1 MKCKLILLVAA
12 GVALL
17 TACNKEKAPPEEQ
30 ALSAFLGDST
40 TRIIRG
46 LYSSIEVGYR
56 FYASRPGRIIKVGTK
71 LPQAGTYT
79 VSLWD
84 SDTQMLLEQ
93 KTVEQTGAD
102 VLTLQ
107 SIPPLTMLPNKK
119 YVVSVYYGP
128 SPKAAHVIV
137 SKGPTAMLPF
147 TKGSLTVVNSQ
158 FRNSPVSTFPV
169 LADNVGIYGYPEVV
183 FVAD

>member
-1 MKCKLILLVAA
+1 MKTNLILLAA
-12 GVALL
+12 VLVALL
-17 TACNKEKAPPEEQ
+17 SACNKEKASPEEQ
-30 ALSAFLGDST
+30 AVSSFLADST

-46 LYSSIEVGYR
+46 LYSNFEIGYR

-102 VLTLQ
+102 LLTLV

-128 SPKAAHVIV
+128 IPKAAHVIV
-137 SKGPTAMLPF
+137 SRGPTAMLPF
-147 TKGSLTVVNSQ
+147 TKGSLTVVNAQ
-158 FRNSPVSTFPV
+158 FRNSPASTFPV

>member
-30 ALSAFLGDST
+30 ALGAFLADST
-40 TRIIRG
+40 TRVVKG
-46 LYSSIEVGYR
+46 LYSNIEIGYR
-56 FYASRPGRIIKVGTK
+56 FYASRPGRIIKIGTK

-93 KTVEQTGAD
+93 KTVGQTGAD
-102 VLTLQ
+102 MLTLQ
-107 SIPPLTMLPNKK
+107 SIPPLTVLPNKK
-119 YVVSVYYGP
+119 YVVSVYYDS
-128 SPKAAHVIV
+128 SPKPVHVIV
-137 SKGPTAMLPF
+137 SRGPTAMLPF
-147 TKGSLTVVNSQ
+147 TKGSLTVVNAQ
-158 FRNSPVSTFPV
+158 FRNSQVSTFPV

>member
-17 TACNKEKAPPEEQ
+17 TACNKEKATPEEQ
-30 ALSAFLGDST
+30 ALSPFLADST
-40 TRIIRG
+40 SRIIKG

-56 FYASRPGRIIKVGTK
+56 FYASRPGRLIKVGTK
-71 LPQAGTYT
+71 LPQAGTYN

-93 KTVEQTGAD
+93 TKVEQTGAN
-102 VLTLQ
+102 VLTLA
-107 SIPPLTMLPNKK
+107 SIPPLTLLPNKK
-119 YVVSVYYGP
+119 YIVSVYYGP
-128 SPKAAHVIV
+128 SPQPAHVIV

-147 TKGSLTVVNSQ
+147 TKGSLTVVNAQ

>member
-1 MKCKLILLVAA
+1 MKLNLILMVVA

-30 ALSAFLGDST
+30 ALGAFLADST
-40 TRIIRG
+40 TRIVRG
-46 LYSSIEVGYR
+46 NYSNFEIGYR
-56 FYASRPGRIIKVGTK
+56 FYASRPGRLIKIGTR

-84 SDTQMLLEQ
+84 SDTQILLSQ
-93 KTVEQTGAD
+93 QPVTQTGAN
-102 VLTLQ
+102 VLSLQ
-107 SIPPLTMLPNKK
+107 SIKPVTMIPNKK
-119 YVVSVYYGP
+119 YVISVFYGP
-128 SPKAAHVIV
+128 EPQPAHVIV
-137 SKGPTAMLPF
+137 SKGPTALLPF
-147 TKGSLTVVNSQ
+147 TKGSLTVVNAQ
-158 FRNSPVSTFPV
+158 YRNSQSSIFPA